1 MRAVVKRSPGPGADV
16 EADWPEVDCPANS
29 VRIEVA
35 AASVCGTDREIVAY
49 SPAAQAFGLTLPN
62 VMGHEFAGTVI
73 EIGGDVTCLRLGD
86 RVAVES
92 HLACG
97 HCPTCRRG
105 DAHNCENL
113 RLVGLHVPG
122 GFAERAL
129 IPADA
134 CFPLPDSVATRTGAL
149 LEPSGVAVHAVQR
162 FGQSLLGQ
170 RVLVTGCGPVGLI
183 TAQLCLTQ
191 GAAAVTVLEPNPY
204 RQGLAELAGAVAL
217 PPSAT
222 PEQLAD
228 LTDGRGYD
236 VAFEASGAPAALQ
249 SCLDAVRRE
258 AAVVTIGHPGA
269 PFALDIARYVNKKGV
284 TLQGIYGRRLWST
297 WELLARL
304 VASGRLDLD
313 ALVTHE
319 LALEEVGRAVELLD
333 GEACK
338 VLLIPSLATS
348 G

>member
-1 MRAVVKRSPGPGADV
+1 MRAVVKRRPGPGVDLD
-16 EADWPEVDCPANS
+16 ADWPEVDCPADS

-49 SPAAQAFGLTLPN
+49 STAAQAFGLTLPN
-62 VMGHEFAGTVI
+62 VMGHEFAGTVV
-73 EIGGDVTCLRLGD
+73 EVGEDVTSLRPGD

-97 HCPTCRRG
+97 RCTTCRRG

-122 GFAERAL
+122 GFAERAVV
-129 IPADA
+129 PGGA
-134 CFPLPDSVATRTGAL
+134 CFLLPDSLETRTGAL
-149 LEPSGVAVHAVQR
+149 LEPCGVAVHAVQR
-162 FGQSLLGQ
+162 FGQPLLGQ
-170 RVLVTGCGPVGLI
+170 RVLITGCGPVGLV

-191 GAAAVTVLEPNPY
+191 GAAVTVLEPNPY
-204 RQGLAELAGAVAL
+204 RQGLAERAGAVAL

-222 PEQLAD
+222 AEQLAD
-228 LTDGRGYD
+228 LTDGQGYD

-258 AAVVTIGHPGA
+258 AGIVTIGHPGA
-269 PFALDIARYVNKKGV
+269 PFALDIAQYVNKKGV

-297 WELLARL
+297 WELVARL
-304 VASGRLDLD
+304 VASGLLDLES
-313 ALVTHE
+313 LVTHE

-338 VLLIPSLATS
+338 VLLVPSLEVP